1 MKIQQRK
8 SDSITSKIWIEYKWV
23 IEENWVWSV
32 DPVTVQE
39 TLDLQLEELREG
51 KIINVTERSSCE
63 RKDDDVLEE
72 VILAKRSQ

>member
-1 MKIQQRK
+1 M
-8 SDSITSKIWIEYKWV
+8 
-23 IEENWVWSV
+23 WSV